1 MVILIIKIKFSENID
16 MKKQKQSSV
25 LIPMG
30 DKVSEIN
37 LLYRIDNVQSKPL
50 SQILAMYTQNYFK
63 IISIKK
69 IFF

>member
-1 MVILIIKIKFSENID
+1 